1 MGLFMSEW
9 KALYDSKSGERGIFN
24 RQAAKNK
31 ASENERR
38 DTEFEFGTNP
48 CCEIILR
55 PYQFCNLTEV
65 VIRATDNEL
74 EIKEKIRLAT
84 ILGTF
89 QSTLTDLKYLRK
101 IWKDNTEAERL
112 LGVSLT
118 GIMDNRLTSRPSA
131 KFLQELRHTAV
142 DTNKVFAKKLK
153 IQQST
158 AITCVKPSGTV
169 SQLVD
174 SASGIHSRHSDYY
187 VRTVRGDAKD
197 PLTQFLID
205 KGIPHEPDVT
215 KPNDV
220 MVFSFPIKS
229 PDKSITRNDMTAIE
243 QLELWLMY
251 QRHWCEHKPSVT
263 ISVREEEW
271 MKVGS
276 WVYENF
282 DEIAGI
288 SFLPHVEH
296 SYKQAPYQDID
307 KEEYL
312 KLKKVMPSNLDF
324 KELQNYEK
332 EDNTTG
338 SQELACVGNVCELV
352 DTTKVPLLEE

>member
-1 MGLFMSEW
+1 
-9 KALYDSKSGERGIFN
+9 
-24 RQAAKNK
+24 
-31 ASENERR
+31 
-38 DTEFEFGTNP
+38 
-48 CCEIILR
+48 
-55 PYQFCNLTEV
+55 
-65 VIRATDNEL
+65 
-74 EIKEKIRLAT
+74 
-84 ILGTF
+84 
-89 QSTLTDLKYLRK
+89 
-101 IWKDNTEAERL
+101 
-112 LGVSLT
+112 
-118 GIMDNRLTSRPSA
+118 
-131 KFLQELRHTAV
+131 
-142 DTNKVFAKKLK
+142 
-153 IQQST
+153 
-158 AITCVKPSGTV
+158 
-169 SQLVD
+169 
-174 SASGIHSRHSDYY
+174 
-187 VRTVRGDAKD
+187 
-197 PLTQFLID
+197 
-205 KGIPHEPDVT
+205 
-215 KPNDV
+215 

-312 KLKKVMPSNLDF
+312 KLKKAMPSNLDF